1 MKKFY
6 ELLRLLWN
14 IVRCEMGASEMNTT
28 GISELDAAIP
38 EFWAEGILA
47 DGNRESFWGSLAG
60 KEGSRMPI
68 VDKPGPLKEKG
79 DQLSFNTIA
88 QLMGTGVTGETRLRD
103 TEEAMAIGTFTVSV
117 DVVRHAVGVT
127 WKATR
132 QANYGV
138 IKSAGGLLKEW
149 MTRKMDNDIFTTIL
163 TDDNIETLYAGS
175 TAGDV
180 NDSTDDLNSAD
191 GDYFG
196 IGEIELI
203 RMALIRQGALPLKV
217 NKVNGRSIPI
227 YGIVFGE
234 IEDFR
239 LSQNTIFMSAIKDA
253 LERFKGA
260 MGSHPL
266 FSGALGIY
274 RNMLLY
280 PYYSALPIPQGTPLR
295 PETTVATT
303 LTVGETS
310 TLTVGTTAASV
321 MTVNVPDFTL
331 FFATSGT
338 LQIEEEILTYTAA
351 TNNTFTTVGR
361 GASSTTAAEHAA
373 GALVTQ
379 RNIASVI
386 GFGAEAVYRAIGDS
400 PKPIGQKDDY
410 GDEIGLGVKAYY
422 GQAMRTDARRGK
434 TPNAVVLKCYSENPG
449 LI

>member
-253 LERFKGA
+253 LERFRRYG
-260 MGSHPL
+260 
-266 FSGALGIY
+266 F
-274 RNMLLY
+274 
-280 PYYSALPIPQGTPLR
+280 
-295 PETTVATT
+295 
-303 LTVGETS
+303 TS
-310 TLTVGTTAASV
+310 FV
-321 MTVNVPDFTL
+321 
-331 FFATSGT
+331 
-338 LQIEEEILTYTAA
+338 
-351 TNNTFTTVGR
+351 
-361 GASSTTAAEHAA
+361 
-373 GALVTQ
+373 
-379 RNIASVI
+379 
-386 GFGAEAVYRAIGDS
+386 
-400 PKPIGQKDDY
+400 
-410 GDEIGLGVKAYY
+410 
-422 GQAMRTDARRGK
+422 
-434 TPNAVVLKCYSENPG
+434 
-449 LI
+449 